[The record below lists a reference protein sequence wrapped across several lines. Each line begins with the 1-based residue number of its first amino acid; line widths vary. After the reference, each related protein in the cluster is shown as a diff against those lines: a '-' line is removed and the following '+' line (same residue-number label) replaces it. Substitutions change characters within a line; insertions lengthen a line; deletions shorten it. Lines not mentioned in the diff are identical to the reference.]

1 VHDVDDRSGEWSGV
15 KTERM
20 EWLNWNVDMLVRC
33 LAETAMWYST
43 HTRPVDRSTTSSTTG
58 WSVTRTC
65 TLHRVYLYTGCTCT
79 QGVLVHRVYLYTGC
93 TCTQGV
99 LVHRVFQNPWTR
111 APHRLLLAGLSLG
124 LVHYT
129 GCFQNKVVP

>member
-99 LVHRVFQNPWTR
+99 SKPVDKSTTSSTTGWSVTRTCTLHRVF
-111 APHRLLLAGLSLG
+111 S
-124 LVHYT
+124 
-129 GCFQNKVVP
+129 K